1 MRRRE
6 GKRRGDER
14 RGEDRKEKKQKVD
27 VKIDRWEKRAEE
39 KE

>member
-27 VKIDRWEKRAEE
+27 VKIDRGEKRAEE